1 MSRNYVA
8 LLAGSILFGL
18 GIGTYEFTLPYYL
31 DSVGISVPR
40 MGLIYAVG
48 AIGIYLL
55 RMYAGNLS
63 DRFGRKALYS
73 FALGLAT
80 VAAAVTPS
88 TVVLW
93 LQTLFKSAYDAGAM
107 IFDSMYQLCLHD
119 DDRDK
124 YIGRVGKIQ
133 GAQALAAALATVVA
147 GVVVGRNLYSGAFY
161 LASGAF
167 LAAMLAF
174 GARYR
179 ADNQANS
186 AQAAQSSGLRSVLP
200 IGLPRPLLVLALT
213 GFIFT
218 VGLST
223 SHCFVM
229 QLFWE
234 RQFGASRPEIG
245 VILMLHRF
253 TIAVPLL
260 LLRWSAR
267 GRLREIFM
275 AFLALEGVILI
286 ASGLI
291 GNFLVAAAVWLT
303 HDLLGAGVWMPA
315 QSALIQRYSR
325 EETRGRDVTQ
335 VFALSSLGWV
345 FGPLIAGAVFDHWY
359 GGPFVLS
366 GALMVV
372 AACVLLLLPGQSRTG
387 EQQTAESI
395 G

>member
-1 MSRNYVA
+1 VSRNYVA

-40 MGLIYAVG
+40 MGLIYAIG

-73 FALGLAT
+73 FSLGLAT

-133 GAQALAAALATVVA
+133 GAQALAAALATVIA
-147 GVVVGRNLYSGAFY
+147 GVVVGKNLYSGAFY

-179 ADNQANS
+179 TGNQANN

-291 GNFLVAAAVWLT
+291 SNFLIAAAVWLT

-345 FGPLIAGAVFDHWY
+345 FGPLIAGAVFEHWY

-366 GALMVV
+366 GVLMVV
-372 AACVLLLLPGQSRTG
+372 AACVLLLLPGQARAG
-387 EQQTAESI
+387 EQKSVESI